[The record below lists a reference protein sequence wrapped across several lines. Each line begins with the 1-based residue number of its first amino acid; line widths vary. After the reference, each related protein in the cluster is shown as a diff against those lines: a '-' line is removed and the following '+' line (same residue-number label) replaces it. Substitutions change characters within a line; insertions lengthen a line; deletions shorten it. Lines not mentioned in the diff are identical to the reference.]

1 MCKKKNW
8 CSKVKK
14 TKKIH
19 AQHKI
24 GKSIMIDSGNM
35 SANNTGVNS
44 SNKTRL
50 HWEIIPVVIHLN
62 LKEFNRDYTGERLK
76 FLYKE

>member
-1 MCKKKNW
+1 MQAEKL
-8 CSKVKK
+8 VFQGKK

-19 AQHKI
+19 TQHKI

-44 SNKTRL
+44 SNKTPSSL
-50 HWEIIPVVIHLN
+50 EIIPVVIHLN
-62 LKEFNRDYTGERLK
+62 LKEFNRDYAGKRLK

>member
-1 MCKKKNW
+1 MQAEKL
-8 CSKVKK
+8 VFQGKK

-44 SNKTRL
+44 SIKTL
-50 HWEIIPVVIHLN
+50 SSLGNNTCCNSP
-62 LKEFNRDYTGERLK
+62 K
-76 FLYKE
+76 FKRIQ